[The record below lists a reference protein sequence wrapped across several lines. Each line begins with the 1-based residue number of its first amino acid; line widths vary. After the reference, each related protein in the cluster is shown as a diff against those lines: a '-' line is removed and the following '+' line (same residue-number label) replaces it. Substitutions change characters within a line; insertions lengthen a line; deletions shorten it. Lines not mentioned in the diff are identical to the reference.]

1 MKKLTALIATAAML
15 IVGSVYAYW
24 TYATGKVAQTR
35 VEVSPQLTTIA
46 SETPAAG
53 VVTIAQA
60 PTVTIDDLVV
70 GLDGEGYD
78 HVAEVYW
85 DKDLIINFEP
95 NIGADA
101 AVDNYGIPF
110 EMKIF
115 IPSKTYTDHAG
126 ASREIF
132 KVKAGYE
139 TIYSPVFASGEDA
152 TVEKFATDGD
162 KANKI
167 YGSIKKSGNLFI
179 WTIDIDEFA
188 DFILFNEDQPLALP
202 TQQDHSNFAG
212 AISGSNIVLF
222 IGQKGN
228 VTSAQ
233 GQNS

>member
-46 SETPAAG
+46 TETPAAG

-60 PTVTIDDLVV
+60 PTVTIDDL
-70 GLDGEGYD
+70 LAATEGESYD

-85 DKDLIINFEP
+85 DKDLIVNFES

-101 AVDNYGIPF
+101 SVDNYGIPF

-126 ASREIF
+126 VSREIF
-132 KVKAGYE
+132 MVNQGFE
-139 TIYSPVFASGEDA
+139 TIYSPVFTSGDDA
-152 TVEKFATDGD
+152 TVAKSATPEEN
-162 KANKI
+162 ANKI
-167 YGSIKKSGNLFI
+167 FGTIQKSNNTFV
-179 WTIDIDEFA
+179 WTISIE
-188 DFILFNEDQPLALP
+188 DFQKFIKFNQGDPLALP

-212 AISGSNIVLF
+212 AIGGSNIVLF

>member
-46 SETPAAG
+46 TDTPAAG

-85 DKDLIINFEP
+85 NKDLIVNFES

-101 AVDNYGIPF
+101 SVDNYGIPF
-110 EMKIF
+110 EMKIY
-115 IPSKTYTDHAG
+115 IPSKTYNG
-126 ASREIF
+126 KEIF
-132 KVKAGYE
+132 RVESGFE
-139 TIYSPVFASGEDA
+139 TIYSPVFTSGDDTSVAKSATAED
-152 TVEKFATDGD
+152 KLD
-162 KANKI
+162 KI
-167 YGSIKKSGNLFI
+167 YGTIQKVDGVFV
-179 WTIDIDEFA
+179 WTIAIDEFKT
-188 DFILFNEDQPLALP
+188 FIEFNEDQALSLP

>member
-46 SETPAAG
+46 TETPAAG

-60 PTVTIDDLVV
+60 PTVTIDDL
-70 GLDGEGYD
+70 LATTEGESYD

-85 DKDLIINFEP
+85 DKDLIVNFES
-95 NIGADA
+95 NLGADA
-101 AVDNYGIPF
+101 SVDNYGIPF

-115 IPSKTYTDHAG
+115 IPSKTYTDYEG
-126 ASREIF
+126 VSREIF
-132 KVKAGYE
+132 MVNQGFE
-139 TIYSPVFASGEDA
+139 TIYSPVFTSGEDA
-152 TVEKFATDGD
+152 TVAKSATAEDN
-162 KANKI
+162 ANKI
-167 YGSIKKSGNLFI
+167 YGTIKKTGNVFV
-179 WTIDIDEFA
+179 WTISIEDFQ
-188 DFILFNEDQPLALP
+188 DFIVFNGGDHLALP

-212 AISGSNIVLF
+212 AIGGSNIVLF